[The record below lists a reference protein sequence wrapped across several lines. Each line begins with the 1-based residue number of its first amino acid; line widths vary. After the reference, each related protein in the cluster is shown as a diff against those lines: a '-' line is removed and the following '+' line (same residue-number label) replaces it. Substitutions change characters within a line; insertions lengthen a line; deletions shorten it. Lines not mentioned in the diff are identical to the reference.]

1 MGKERVQ
8 TGLRMPPKLAAE
20 LAKEAEEIGTS
31 MNDYILMLI
40 YQARRVYQGESPR
53 ASAHTEQHDGE

>member
-40 YQARRVYQGESPR
+40 YQARKAQGESR
-53 ASAHTEQHDGE
+53 RTAAHTERCAGE